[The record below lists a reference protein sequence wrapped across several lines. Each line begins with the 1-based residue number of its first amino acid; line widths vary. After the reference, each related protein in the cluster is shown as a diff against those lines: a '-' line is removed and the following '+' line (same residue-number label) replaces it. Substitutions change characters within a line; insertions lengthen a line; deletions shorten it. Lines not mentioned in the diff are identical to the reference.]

1 MFTFWAEFECF
12 FSMFKNLT
20 FYLHW
25 LSIIPK
31 QLGVGYD
38 YQVVFFKS
46 WLYVWLVVET
56 GITSWKRSYL
66 LMPSSLIYVY
76 FRNYFCWY
84 HQNSKIGKVI
94 NFLVKSIDLW
104 KKISIPR
111 YDMIIFTCKSWW
123 VKSCWLTLSLRLKV
137 TRGDS
142 FDFKTLLNI
151 LGLKEQSFK
160 QVHCLF

>member
-1 MFTFWAEFECF
+1 MIIKSSFLNLDFMYGMLLKLALLLEKEVIYWCHLVW
-12 FSMFKNLT
+12 SMNI
-20 FYLHW
+20 
-25 LSIIPK
+25 SQI
-31 QLGVGYD
+31 
-38 YQVVFFKS
+38 
-46 WLYVWLVVET
+46 
-56 GITSWKRSYL
+56 
-66 LMPSSLIYVY
+66 
-76 FRNYFCWY
+76 RNYFCWY
-84 HQNSKIGKVI
+84 HQNSKIGKVN

-123 VKSCWLTLSLRLKV
+123 VNSCWFTLSLRLKV

-160 QVHCLF
+160 QVHCLFQKSS